1 MAALLRGRGTARSA
15 SPRRHEDSG
24 QADAKTMRTGTAG
37 EGSMGAGAA
46 DIAQRE
52 AAQAE
57 DTARQP
63 TGAEAE
69 PAGKDDSDSELL
81 AAVAATSATAPVFR

>member
-1 MAALLRGRGTARSA
+1 
-15 SPRRHEDSG
+15 
-24 QADAKTMRTGTAG
+24 MRTSTAG
-37 EGSMGAGAA
+37 EGPMGAGAA

-57 DTARQP
+57 AATRQA
-63 TGAEAE
+63 TEAEAE

-81 AAVAATSATAPVFR
+81 AAAAATPATAPVFR